1 MLIRESYNSYDV
13 FNLLQNQTYLTEQE
27 SCLNIDHIPIIQ
39 RGNSNTIH
47 YNYIHTLEE
56 ETHLNIDE
64 ILLAIQEEYGL
75 DSLYMQ
81 VPDYILIESPELR
94 EYDIY
99 IEPLNSQDTIYRLCD
114 LLTEAYLET
123 EDNTYLNALLE
134 DEDSS
139 SPPET
144 SATRQTVDGIKTV
157 AGKVASTAKTLGSA
171 AKSIGTG
178 IVNYER
184 DLWNLSANPIIAAK
198 KKYDDTHGPLSDERG
213 QFKAVKTF
221 ATHPTTLGILGGGM
235 LAKKLYTKI
244 KNRKKG
250 IKNNDG
256 PTKEEQKIISD
267 IVNKNSTEQNLDFLK
282 DAAKFDI
289 DKDGT
294 KIIKTAEHAPRTW
307 IAKKISAL
315 RAKYYKWMILA
326 KRNPNPGIKVKLKKA
341 CAMLLSIIDK
351 LLALLQR
358 ATDSS
363 PKKEG
368 K

>member
-1 MLIRESYNSYDV
+1 MLIRESYNSYDL
-13 FNLLQNQTYLTEQE
+13 FHLLQNQTYLTEQE
-27 SCLNIDHIPIIQ
+27 SKINIDHVPIVQ
-39 RGNSNTIH
+39 CGNRNTIH
-47 YNYIHTLEE
+47 YNYIYTLEE
-56 ETHLNIDE
+56 ETHFNIDE
-64 ILLAIQEEYGL
+64 ILLAIQEEYDL

-94 EYDIY
+94 EYDIC
-99 IEPLNSQDTIYRLCD
+99 IEPISSQDTIYRLCD

-139 SPPET
+139 PPPEP
-144 SATRQTVDGIKTV
+144 SSLQQTADGIKTV
-157 AGKVASTAKTLGSA
+157 AGKVASTANSLGST
-171 AKSIGTG
+171 AKYFGSKILNHEKR
-178 IVNYER
+178 I
-184 DLWNLSANPIIAAK
+184 WKLSANPIIAAQQD
-198 KKYDDTHGPLSDERG
+198 YNDTHGPLSDERG
-213 QFKAVKTF
+213 QFKAVTTF
-221 ATHPTTLGILGGGM
+221 ATHPTTLGVIGGGI

-250 IKNNDG
+250 IKNNNG
-256 PTKEEQKIISD
+256 PTKDEQK
-267 IVNKNSTEQNLDFLK
+267 ENLDFLK

-289 DKDGT
+289 AKDGT
-294 KIIKTAEHAPRTW
+294 KIIKTAEHVPRTW